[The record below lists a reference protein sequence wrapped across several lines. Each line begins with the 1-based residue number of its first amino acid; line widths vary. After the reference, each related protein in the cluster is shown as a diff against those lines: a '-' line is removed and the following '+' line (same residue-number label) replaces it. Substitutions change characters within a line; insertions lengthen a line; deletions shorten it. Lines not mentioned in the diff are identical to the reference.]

1 MKNLEESLLRSKPRR
16 NAMLLLAEYELVSP
30 EITPTKLEPF
40 SVFYVATGLLG
51 HLRQSMSCLQTSGSL
66 SIVLGVKG

>member
-1 MKNLEESLLRSKPRR
+1 
-16 NAMLLLAEYELVSP
+16 MLLLAEYELVSP

-66 SIVLGVKG
+66 SIVWGVKG